1 MRTKYKPWAKPYL
14 EEHVEV
20 MCPFDELNNF
30 KDYYLEIGSGK
41 GQFLLDMAKKY
52 PDMTFIGVEVNVTCA
67 GFTAKK
73 LVGNEIK
80 NAKLVCANAQ
90 VMTPT
95 INDNSVNGIFLNFS
109 DPWPKK
115 RHAKRRLTSN
125 SFLSEYY
132 RILKKGA
139 KLIFKTDNLDLFNYS
154 LEVINESPFKLVDAN
169 YDYDGNDPFDATTE
183 YEKNF
188 RELGQPIY
196 RLILEKLWSI
206 NMGLLIILK
215 RSMPI

>member
-20 MCPFDELNNF
+20 MCPFDKLNEF

-52 PDMTFIGVEVNVTCA
+52 PDTTFIGVEVNVTCA

-73 LVGNEIK
+73 LVENGIK

-95 INDNSVNGIFLNFS
+95 IIDDSVNGIFLNFS

-125 SFLSEYY
+125 SFLLEYY

-154 LEVINESPFKLVDAN
+154 LEVINESPFKLIDAN
-169 YDYDGNDPFDATTE
+169 RDYDGLDPFDATTE
-183 YEKNF
+183 YERNF

-196 RLILEKLWSI
+196 RLILEKL
-206 NMGLLIILK
+206 
-215 RSMPI
+215 

>member
-1 MRTKYKPWAKPYL
+1 MRTKYKPWAKPFI
-14 EEHVEV
+14 EEHTEV
-20 MCPFDELNNF
+20 MCPFDKLNDY

-41 GQFLLDMAKKY
+41 GQFLLEMAQKY
-52 PDMTFIGVEVNVTCA
+52 PNMTFIGVEMNVTCA

-73 LVGNEIK
+73 LVENEIS
-80 NAKLVCANAQ
+80 NAKLVHANAA

-95 INDNSVNGIFLNFS
+95 IKDDSVEGIFLNFS

-115 RHAKRRLTSN
+115 RHTKRRLTSN
-125 SFLSEYY
+125 TFLLEYY
-132 RILKKGA
+132 RILKSGG

-154 LEVINESPFKLVDAN
+154 LEVIKESSFKLVSAD
-169 YDYDGNDPFDATTE
+169 YDYDGKDTFDALTE

-196 RLILEKLWSI
+196 RLVLEKL
-206 NMGLLIILK
+206 
-215 RSMPI
+215 